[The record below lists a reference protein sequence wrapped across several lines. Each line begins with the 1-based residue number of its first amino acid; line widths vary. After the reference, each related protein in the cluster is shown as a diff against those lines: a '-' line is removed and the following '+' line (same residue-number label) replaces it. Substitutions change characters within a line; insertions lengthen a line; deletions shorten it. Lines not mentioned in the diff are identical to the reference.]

1 MAKVCVHACRPKVK
15 TSSRVQAQTFLKSS
29 PVKLCNSSR
38 NVRLLL
44 SKPIKVL
51 LVLTTHAKIWRRC
64 VVRSSGL
71 KSNWRNRTM
80 PDQYSCLGDQRLC
93 TRGKS
98 RGINAQTQKRPR
110 AYPRTLNASSIRLT
124 NQSSSEPP
132 TGTRRIA
139 FFPSLIS
146 NSSPVFSSRSEVYAF
161 PMRRLPLPCTTAL

>member
-1 MAKVCVHACRPKVK
+1 MGRPAKNEIGNTYGLLTVVSAGPKKGSAAAWMCQCACGNQELVHCSGTELRGGG
-15 TSSRVQAQTFLKSS
+15 RKS
-29 PVKLCNSSR
+29 C
-38 NVRLLL
+38 
-44 SKPIKVL
+44 
-51 LVLTTHAKIWRRC
+51 
-64 VVRSSGL
+64 GL